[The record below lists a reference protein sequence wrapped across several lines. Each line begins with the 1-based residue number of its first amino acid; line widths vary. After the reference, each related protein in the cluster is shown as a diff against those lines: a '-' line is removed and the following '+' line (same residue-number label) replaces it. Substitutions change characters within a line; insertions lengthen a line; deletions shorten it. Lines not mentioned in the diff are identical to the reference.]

1 MFIVFFPPSLP
12 TMATQTVNGLN
23 INSVLVEEAGRIS
36 EDIYRNTIDT
46 SAWLKLIPQGAWPDE
61 MGDTISVMT
70 YERSLPKSVQK
81 WNPVSNAAA
90 STKYCIPEATA
101 VAAAQTLRTY
111 GLSHTAIESDPICVN
126 DIRMSFRFR
135 EQLSNIYANLTE
147 NTALLWRDRNR
158 DEYARIAEHK
168 IVAAK
173 LDSTQRLTESSTIMP
188 AWLGVGAGGGT
199 SVSRLTQGILD
210 SIYMRLITDGAGQN
224 PMGRENGRPVFTLI
238 TSAET
243 SDRIIREAGTRD
255 DFRYSNAVNE
265 LLRPLGVERSYRGFY
280 HVIDTFP
287 RRYNWQAATAATATV
302 TSNTTLTLSAANAA
316 VTIGSQLYVG
326 ANSYVVTA
334 KTSDTVFTV
343 TNADGSPATNVSAT
357 VYTGWLVVPAYIED
371 ATAWTGKQ
379 GSNSR
384 WLVYDAYFSAE
395 YEDSFIY
402 HNDVMETLIPKPL
415 TNAGSGVIFD
425 PSTYRGDF
433 KWKNIVDRVENPDG
447 SWGYFRGVLASGS
460 KPKRPQFGYVIRHK
474 RCDALTLLDC
484 AGTAIAD

>member
-1 MFIVFFPPSLP
+1 
-12 TMATQTVNGLN
+12 MATQTIGSYNLN
-23 INSVLVEEAGRIS
+23 SILVEESQRIS

-46 SAWLKLIPQGAWPDE
+46 SAWLKLIPQGSWPDE
-61 MGDTISVMT
+61 MGDTISVLT

-81 WNPVSNAAA
+81 WNPVSNSSSPNSANF
-90 STKYCIPEATA
+90 CIPEATA
-101 VAAAQTLRTY
+101 VAAAQTLRSY

-126 DIRMSFRFR
+126 DVRMSFRFR

-168 IVAAK
+168 IVAAVPAG
-173 LDSTQRLTESSTIMP
+173 STRLTESSSIMP
-188 AWLGVGAGGGT
+188 AYGGNAGT
-199 SVSRLTQGILD
+199 ASDISRLTQGILD
-210 SIYMRLITDGAGQN
+210 SIYLRMITDGAGQN

-243 SDRIIREAGTRD
+243 SDKIIREANTRD

-265 LLRPLGVERSYRGFY
+265 LLKPLGVERSYRGFY

-287 RRYNWQAATAATATV
+287 RRYNWSTGAGSVNSVSAAGAM
-302 TSNTTLTLSAANAA
+302 SLSAANTGMT
-316 VTIGSQLYVG
+316 VGSQVYVG
-326 ANSYVVTA
+326 SQSFVVTA
-334 KTSDTVFTV
+334 RASDTSFTV
-343 TNADGSPATNVSAT
+343 VNADGNPTIVPITTPAA
-357 VYTGWLVVPAYIED
+357 YTAWLVVPAYVEQSS
-371 ATAWTGKQ
+371 WTGKQ

-384 WLVYDAYFSAE
+384 WIVNDNYFTAS

-402 HNDVMETLIPKPL
+402 HSEVMETLIPKPL

-425 PSTYRGDF
+425 PTTYRGDF
-433 KWKNIVDRVENPDG
+433 KWKNIIDRVENPDG

-460 KPKRPQFGYVIRHK
+460 KPKRPQFGYVIRHL
-474 RCDALTLLDC
+474 RCDPMALLDC
-484 AGTAIAD
+484 AGTNLLGL

>member
-1 MFIVFFPPSLP
+1 
-12 TMATQTVNGLN
+12 MATQTIGSYNLN
-23 INSVLVEEAGRIS
+23 SILVEEAGRIS

-46 SAWLKLIPQGAWPDE
+46 SAWLKLIPQGSWPDE
-61 MGDTISVMT
+61 MGDTISVLT

-81 WNPVSNAAA
+81 WNPVSNSSSPNSANF
-90 STKYCIPEATA
+90 CIPEATA
-101 VAAAQTLRTY
+101 VAAAQTLRSY

-126 DIRMSFRFR
+126 DVRMSFRFR

-158 DEYARIAEHK
+158 DEFARIAEHK
-168 IVAAK
+168 MIAATVAATSR
-173 LDSTQRLTESSTIMP
+173 LVESTSIIPKYDASIHSN
-188 AWLGVGAGGGT
+188 AI
-199 SVSRLTQGILD
+199 SRLTQGILD
-210 SIYMRLITDGAGQN
+210 TIYLRLITDGAGQN

-243 SDRIIREAGTRD
+243 SDKIIREAGTRD

-265 LLRPLGVERSYRGFY
+265 LLKPLGVERSYRGFY

-287 RRYNWQAATAATATV
+287 RRYNYSSGAGNVNSVTALGV
-302 TSNTTLTLSAANAA
+302 MTLSAANADMT
-316 VTIGSQLYVG
+316 VGSQVYVG
-326 ANSYVVTA
+326 SQSFIVTA
-334 KTSDTVFTV
+334 KTSTTVFTV
-343 TNADGSPATNVSAT
+343 VNADGNPTITPIT
-357 VYTGWLVVPAYIED
+357 VAAAYTAWLAVPAYVEESS
-371 ATAWTGKQ
+371 WTGKQ

-384 WLVYDAYFSAE
+384 WVVNDAYFSAG

-415 TNAGSGVIFD
+415 TNAGSGVVFD
-425 PSTYRGDF
+425 PTTYRGDF
-433 KWKNIVDRVENPDG
+433 KWKNIIDRVENPDG

-474 RCDALTLLDC
+474 RCSALSLLECDDTVIDP
-484 AGTAIAD
+484 AS

>member
-1 MFIVFFPPSLP
+1 
-12 TMATQTVNGLN
+12 MATQTVNGLN
-23 INSVLVEEAGRIS
+23 INSILVEEAGRIS

-46 SAWLKLIPQGAWPDE
+46 SAWLKLVPQGAWPDE
-61 MGDTISVMT
+61 MGDTISVLT

-135 EQLSNIYANLTE
+135 EQLTNIYANLTE

-168 IVAAK
+168 VLAAVANA
-173 LDSTQRLTESSTIMP
+173 TPTRLVESSSSMP
-188 AWLGVGAGGGT
+188 QWVNA
-199 SVSRLTQGILD
+199 SQSNVSRLSQGILD
-210 SIYMRLITDGAGQN
+210 TIYLRLITDGAGQN

-243 SDRIIREAGTRD
+243 SDKIIRESGTRD

-265 LLRPLGVERSYRGFY
+265 LLKPLGVERSYRGFY

-287 RRYNWQAATAATATV
+287 RRYNFV
-302 TSNTTLTLSAANAA
+302 TGTGNASVSSGTLTLVTANPDLT
-316 VTIGSQLYVG
+316 VGSQVYIGS
-326 ANSYVVTA
+326 NSYLVTV
-334 KTSDTVFTV
+334 KTSTTVFTV
-343 TNADGSPATNVSAT
+343 TNADGSAATDQAAAA
-357 VYTGWLVVPAYIED
+357 YTAWISVPAYIED
-371 ATAWTGKQ
+371 ATSWTGKQ

-384 WLVYDAYFSAE
+384 WLVNDAYFTAD

-425 PSTYRGDF
+425 PTTYRGDF
-433 KWKNIVDRVENPDG
+433 KWKNIIDRVENPDG
-447 SWGYFRGVLASGS
+447 SWGFFRGVLASGS

-474 RCDALTLLDC
+474 RCSALSLLDC
-484 AGTAIAD
+484 AGLAIDPLV